1 MPVAEFAGRGMPG
14 AGLEGAGKA
23 AGTVGSTEAVEE
35 GGVRVIGAAGAVGAA
50 GTEGGCKG
58 VVLGD
63 TKGTGARHSL
73 T

>member
-14 AGLEGAGKA
+14 AELEGTGKA
-23 AGTVGSTEAVEE
+23 VGTVGSTEAVDE
-35 GGVRVIGAAGAVGAA
+35 GGVRVRGPAGAVGAA